1 MLSNRANSEYYQ
13 IFSLNSPIFSLIFL
27 SAHEWFTL
35 KFKIFIEF
43 RQGDMQY
50 RLSLDFLFSF
60 DVVVWV
66 TGGRGG
72 GGKSVGTEVL
82 HDS

>member
-1 MLSNRANSEYYQ
+1 MNIINFFLNISQ
-13 IFSLNSPIFSLIFL
+13 ILFLIFL

-43 RQGDMQY
+43 RRGYMLY
-50 RLSLDFLFSF
+50 RLSLDFLFPF